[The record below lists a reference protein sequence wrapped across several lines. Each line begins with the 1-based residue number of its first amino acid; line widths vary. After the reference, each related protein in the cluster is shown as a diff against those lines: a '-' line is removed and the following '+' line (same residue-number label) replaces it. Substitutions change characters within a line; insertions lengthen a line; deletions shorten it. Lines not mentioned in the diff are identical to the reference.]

1 MWTVVAGLGSG
12 SGSGPGPGSGTA
24 SGRSPAL
31 RKRWLK
37 QRSRA
42 AAKLSAL
49 HRPLLRAAAG
59 GGGGIAAA
67 AIARV
72 GEREGEG
79 PAGRGLGRLERG
91 RAGGWPGVLFC

>member
-1 MWTVVAGLGSG
+1 MWTVVAGSG
-12 SGSGPGPGSGTA
+12 SGSGPGAGSGTA

-31 RKRWLK
+31 RNRWLK

-59 GGGGIAAA
+59 GGGGIAAM
-67 AIARV
+67 AIAR
-72 GEREGEG
+72 
-79 PAGRGLGRLERG
+79 RGGSLERG
-91 RAGGWPGVLFC
+91 GGLVNPAGSVLLILAVASAVRA